1 MVCNPAQSKW
11 CDCDNSTK
19 CDLFYKQKKIDIASV
34 LFVWERSTAFSCSPT
49 ANDGG
54 GGKRRQYKHLKHM
67 LVSPILQRALVIR
80 RHKNTSGEQDDDL
93 TKVICI

>member
-54 GGKRRQYKHLKHM
+54 GKRRQYKHLKHM

-93 TKVICI
+93 TKIICI